1 IALMALGIHKLKASH
16 SDLTGV
22 GMFAPPE
29 RYITLF
35 QTMATH
41 RVGVVYNPARSGWY
55 VQYARHM
62 AEKAGIELVTREVSA
77 ARDTLG
83 QLSSLAGKVDALWML
98 PDVTAVARET
108 VEAYFR
114 FGQEQHIPVISFA
127 GSYLGLGAA
136 AVVEINPTELGRQG
150 GTMAAA
156 ILDGSNP
163 SAIPVRYPH
172 GTAYKTNNS
181 VLKKFGSLVGK
192 MKKIPTN

>member
-1 IALMALGIHKLKASH
+1 M
-16 SDLTGV
+16 DTN
-22 GMFAPPE
+22 
-29 RYITLF
+29 
-35 QTMATH
+35 
-41 RVGVVYNPARSGWY
+41 RVEVIYNQARSGWY
-55 VQYARHM
+55 VRYARQM
-62 AEKAGIELVTREVSA
+62 AEKASIELITREVSTP
-77 ARDTLG
+77 RDTLA

-136 AVVEINPTELGRQG
+136 AVVEINPVELGRQG

-163 SAIPVRYPH
+163 SAMAVRYPH
-172 GTAYKTNNS
+172 GTGYKTNNS
-181 VLKKFGSLVGK
+181 VLKKFGSLFVK
-192 MKKIPTN
+192 MNKFPTH